1 MKKIIS
7 VCLIALLFISAIF
20 ASEPFVILST
30 LSPLMLYSGSMES
43 ETYDVSM
50 YPEYYG
56 EPVVVP
62 FLVKDSGLSF
72 DDLISDNPLKV
83 GSAIFDIII
92 LSSSLSDFQ
101 PLSGTGAITI
111 EPDLTGVFNGNV
123 SVSVDYDDV
132 SLMYQAGGYTESSS
146 IDGRA
151 TVNLSWDEDP
161 IFNLTVDADTTLSG
175 KGSVSL
181 DVFLDYDTLNSYLA
195 SSGFTLSELRVYVM
209 EMLMTE
215 FSPEF
220 ISALIG
226 ADITLL
232 DSDGIV
238 SALEERNM
246 LDVLDALSFMIAASE
261 DYRLSSTDPFTM
273 CFIPKLSIDGALR
286 DDFDIEKIIKSCV
299 RFYHFTEMF

>member
-1 MKKIIS
+1 MKKILS
-7 VCLIALLFISAIF
+7 MLLIVLFISASVF
-20 ASEPFVILST
+20 AAEPFVTLST
-30 LSPLMLYSGSMES
+30 VAPLMLYSGSMASES
-43 ETYDVSM
+43 YDISL

-56 EPVVVP
+56 NPVIVP
-62 FLVKDSGLSF
+62 FLIKESGLSF
-72 DDLISDNPLKV
+72 DDLISDNPIKV
-83 GSAIFDIII
+83 GSAIFDIIV
-92 LSSSLSDFQ
+92 LSNSLSDFY
-101 PLSGTGAITI
+101 PLSGAGAITI
-111 EPDLTGVFNGNV
+111 EPNLREVYDGNV
-123 SVSVDYDDV
+123 SVSLDYDDV
-132 SLMYQAGGYTESSS
+132 ALMYQAGGYTESSS
-146 IDGRA
+146 IDGR
-151 TVNLSWDEDP
+151 TMVNLSWNSDP

-181 DVFLDYDTLNSYLA
+181 DVYLDYDTLNSYLA
-195 SSGFTLSELRVYVM
+195 SSGFTLSELRAYVM

-220 ISALIG
+220 ISAFIG

-232 DSDGIV
+232 DSEGIV

-273 CFIPKLSIDGALR
+273 CFIPKLSIDGVPR

>member
-1 MKKIIS
+1 MKKILLF
-7 VCLIALLFISAIF
+7 CLVVLLFIPTLF
-20 ASEPFVILST
+20 ASEPFVVLSS

-43 ETYDVSM
+43 ESYDISL

-56 EPVVVP
+56 NPVIVP
-62 FLVKDSGLSF
+62 FLIKDSGLSF

>member
-1 MKKIIS
+1 MKKILLF
-7 VCLIALLFISAIF
+7 CLVVLLFIPTLF
-20 ASEPFVILST
+20 ASEPFVVLSS

-43 ETYDVSM
+43 ESYDISL

-56 EPVVVP
+56 NPVIVP
-62 FLVKDSGLSF
+62 FLIKDSGLSF

-111 EPDLTGVFNGNV
+111 EPDLTGVFDGDV

>member
-1 MKKIIS
+1 MKKILS
-7 VCLIALLFISAIF
+7 LLLIVLFISVSVSA
-20 ASEPFVILST
+20 AEPFVILST
-30 LSPLMLYSGSMES
+30 VSPLMLYSGSMES
-43 ETYDVSM
+43 ESYDISL

-56 EPVVVP
+56 NPVIVP
-62 FLVKDSGLSF
+62 FLIKDSGLSF

-83 GSAIFDIII
+83 GSAIFDIIV
-92 LSSSLSDFQ
+92 LSSSLSDFHL
-101 PLSGTGAITI
+101 LSGAGSIAI
-111 EPDLTGVFNGNV
+111 EPNLREVYEGNV
-123 SVSVDYDDV
+123 SVSLDYDDV
-132 SLMYQAGGYTESSS
+132 ALMYQAGGYTESSS
-146 IDGRA
+146 IDGRT
-151 TVNLSWDEDP
+151 TVNLSWNGEA
-161 IFNLTVDADTTLSG
+161 IFTLTVDADTTLSG
-175 KGSVSL
+175 EGSVSL

-195 SSGFTLSELRVYVM
+195 SSAFTLSELRAYVM
-209 EMLMTE
+209 EMLTTE

-238 SALEERNM
+238 SILEERNM
-246 LDVLDALSFMIAASE
+246 LDVLDALAFMIFASE

-273 CFIPKLSIDGALR
+273 CFVPKLSIDGVVR

>member
-1 MKKIIS
+1 MKKILLF
-7 VCLIALLFISAIF
+7 CLVVLLFIPTLF
-20 ASEPFVILST
+20 ASEPFVVLSS

-43 ETYDVSM
+43 ESYDISL

-56 EPVVVP
+56 NPVIVP
-62 FLVKDSGLSF
+62 FLIKDSGLSF

-238 SALEERNM
+238 SALEERNR

-273 CFIPKLSIDGALR
+273 CFIPKLSIDGTPR
-286 DDFDIEKIIKSCV
+286 DDFDIEKIIKTCV
-299 RFYHFTEMF
+299 RIYHFTEMF

>member
-1 MKKIIS
+1 MKKILS
-7 VCLIALLFISAIF
+7 MLLIVLFISASVF
-20 ASEPFVILST
+20 AAEPFVTLST
-30 LSPLMLYSGSMES
+30 VAPLMLYSGSMASES
-43 ETYDVSM
+43 YDISL

-56 EPVVVP
+56 NPVIVP
-62 FLVKDSGLSF
+62 FLIKESGLSF
-72 DDLISDNPLKV
+72 DDLISDNPIKV
-83 GSAIFDIII
+83 GSAIFDIIV
-92 LSSSLSDFQ
+92 LSSSLSDFY
-101 PLSGTGAITI
+101 PLSGAGAITI
-111 EPDLTGVFNGNV
+111 EPNLREVYDGNV
-123 SVSVDYDDV
+123 SVSLDYDDV
-132 SLMYQAGGYTESSS
+132 ALMYQAGGYTESSS
-146 IDGRA
+146 IDGR
-151 TVNLSWDEDP
+151 TMVNLSWNSDP

-181 DVFLDYDTLNSYLA
+181 DVYLDYDTLNSYLA
-195 SSGFTLSELRVYVM
+195 SSGFTLSELRAYVM

-220 ISALIG
+220 ISAFIG

-232 DSDGIV
+232 DSEGIV

-273 CFIPKLSIDGALR
+273 CFIPKLSIDGVPR